1 MTEFRGIKVVAV
13 PATLRTGCNG
23 CIADSDPDE
32 LVLCTLCGTA
42 DEDGPQ
48 STFQPASLHDGR
60 PHVVLTGG
68 RKPSFPI
75 KAVWFRDGR
84 RFDALAQEWR
94 WDRWGVEPDGYD
106 IIAVERAKEG
116 V

>member
-13 PATLRTGCNG
+13 PLGRGDCVGCLFQ
-23 CIADSDPDE
+23 AEPFDSEPCNSCDLDE
-32 LVLCTLCGTA
+32 LNIYK
-42 DEDGPQ
+42 
-48 STFQPASLHDGR
+48 PASLHDGKHV
-60 PHVVLTGG
+60 HVVLTGG

-84 RFDALAQEWR
+84 KDSDADWWMDFEEVWPIHK
-94 WDRWGVEPDGYD
+94 EPND